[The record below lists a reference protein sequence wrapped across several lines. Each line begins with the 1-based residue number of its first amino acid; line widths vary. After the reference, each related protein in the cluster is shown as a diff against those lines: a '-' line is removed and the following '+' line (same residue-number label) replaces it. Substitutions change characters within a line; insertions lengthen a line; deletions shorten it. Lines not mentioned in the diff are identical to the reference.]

1 MEFDFKIDFNGPS
14 HGAFSTSN
22 TSSTR
27 GVDITETT
35 HLFGDHSLEGMPCGN
50 NHEVLGN
57 ETLLTN
63 GKSTK
68 QYFNLPDGGLIMAKK
83 GNAGAGFMTEYQK
96 VLYRANKEAP
106 WELLAYKNFDMSFN
120 DIERLRNFPDFV
132 DLTSSQ
138 SKAVEIPWVKL
149 KLDRDFTGLK
159 KIMPGLTKGQA
170 QQLKNQI
177 LRILM

>member
-1 MEFDFKIDFNGPS
+1 MGFDFKIDFNRPR

-35 HLFGDHSLEGMPCGN
+35 HLFGDHIIGDEPYGN

-63 GKSTK
+63 GKSIK
-68 QYFNLPDGGLIMAKK
+68 QYYTLPDGGLIMAKK

-132 DLTSSQ
+132 DLASSQ

-149 KLDRDFTGLK
+149 NLDRDFTGLK